1 MLQNDQGTRGQD
13 VSAGLGSR
21 GTVFS
26 ALQWAAILD
35 QLKRNRGLRKVMKA
49 GKGKR
54 YIRQKLKQGVR
65 LRKSFLFVCI
75 KKGNQVCT
83 WYVHNLV

>member
-1 MLQNDQGTRGQD
+1 MRSRLRPIKKKQGLEEGAMR
-13 VSAGLGSR
+13 
-21 GTVFS
+21 
-26 ALQWAAILD
+26 
-35 QLKRNRGLRKVMKA
+35 A

-54 YIRQKLKQGVR
+54 YSRQKLKQGVR